1 MSLSAIL
8 SGKYA
13 WSCADGCDFFAFIV
27 EVCQEVDEWFVTGKV
42 FGSRHSSR
50 KNEHVGVGEVGF
62 SEYGVGEHGDA
73 MGCLDP
79 GGFFDRYGFDVDSGA
94 AKKVYYG

>member
-1 MSLSAIL
+1 M
-8 SGKYA
+8 
-13 WSCADGCDFFAFIV
+13 
-27 EVCQEVDEWFVTGKV
+27 VCNRQGIWFPAVPPG
-42 FGSRHSSR
+42 R
-50 KNEHVGVGEVGF
+50 NEHVGVGEVGF

-73 MGCLDP
+73 VGCLDP

>member
-1 MSLSAIL
+1 MSGLL
-8 SGKYA
+8 
-13 WSCADGCDFFAFIV
+13 
-27 EVCQEVDEWFVTGKV
+27 TGKV

-73 MGCLDP
+73 VGCLDP